1 MTILLQQ
8 MPRRPS
14 AKLRYIL
21 SVRQLVRQ
29 HLRFFL
35 WVTLAALGLRLFF
48 LFRFPAVTTD
58 SFIYGD
64 IAKNWLQHGI
74 YGLGGPEIS
83 PTYIRLPGYPA
94 FLAAVFAI
102 FGMEHYRAVLVLQ
115 VFVDIATCFLIADM
129 ARRLV
134 SARAAKAAF
143 LLAAVCPF
151 LASYAAAA
159 LTETLEIFF
168 TVLAFDC
175 AIAGL
180 ETLEQFRLRPWLGC
194 GLAIGAAI
202 LLRPDGGLLLLTI
215 ELYLAWLWVRAWNGK
230 TRASHPRPHGSFYLL
245 RAGLIVAV
253 VSLAPLVPWAWRN
266 LHTMHRLEVLAP
278 RYANEQDEF
287 VPAGFNRWVKTWMAD
302 YSSVEEIYWP
312 VPGDIVDADKLPG
325 RAFDSEAQRLQTEE
339 LLADYNQVLH
349 VTPELDAR
357 FAALAAHRI
366 RHAPLRYYVWLP
378 LLRIADMWLRPRTE
392 TLPSDTRWW
401 EFNDDPKWS
410 ALAVALGII
419 GLVYL
424 GMAAAGLAEA
434 REITFFGLLL
444 AFLVLRSVFLG
455 TLENP
460 EPRYTLEC
468 YPVVIVLAG
477 FFLGRHTKHTS

>member
-1 MTILLQQ
+1 
-8 MPRRPS
+8 
-14 AKLRYIL
+14 
-21 SVRQLVRQ
+21 VRQLVRQ

-35 WVTLAALGLRLFF
+35 WVTLAALGLRLLF

-58 SFIYGD
+58 SFVYGD

-74 YGLGGPEIS
+74 YGLSGTDEIS
-83 PTYIRLPGYPA
+83 ATYIRLPGYPA
-94 FLAAVFAI
+94 FLAATFAV

-115 VFVDIATCFLIADM
+115 MFVDLATCFLIADM

-134 SARAAKAAF
+134 SARVARAAF
-143 LLAAVCPF
+143 LLAALCPF

-168 TVLAFDC
+168 TALAFDC
-175 AIAGL
+175 AITGL
-180 ETLEQFRLRPWLGC
+180 ESLEARRLRPWLGC

-202 LLRPDGGLLLLTI
+202 LLRPDGGLLLIAI
-215 ELYLAWLWVRAWNGK
+215 ELYLALLWVRAWKDK
-230 TRASHPRPHGSFYLL
+230 TGASRPRPQGSFYLL
-245 RAGLIVAV
+245 RVGLIVAF

-266 LHTMHRLEVLAP
+266 LHTMHRFELLAP

-287 VPAGFNRWVKTWMAD
+287 VPAGFNRWVKTWIAD
-302 YSSVEEIYWP
+302 YASVEEIYWP
-312 VPGDIVDADKLPG
+312 VPGDTIDAGKLPD
-325 RAFDSEAQRLQTEE
+325 RAFDSEAQRQQTEE
-339 LLADYNQVLH
+339 LLADYNQALH

-357 FAALAAHRI
+357 FAALAGQRI
-366 RHAPLRYYVWLP
+366 GQSPLRYYAWLP
-378 LLRIADMWLRPRTE
+378 LVRIADMWLRPRTE

-410 ALAVALGII
+410 VLAVGLGII
-419 GLVYL
+419 GLVYVGL
-424 GMAAAGLAEA
+424 AGAGLVKA
-434 REITFFGLLL
+434 RNITFLGVLLTFVTVRSI
-444 AFLVLRSVFLG
+444 FLS

-468 YPVVIVLAG
+468 YPVVIILAAVI
-477 FFLGRHTKHTS
+477 LGRNTRQSN

>member
-1 MTILLQQ
+1 
-8 MPRRPS
+8 
-14 AKLRYIL
+14 
-21 SVRQLVRQ
+21 VRQLVRQ

-48 LFRFPAVTTD
+48 LFRFPAITTD
-58 SFIYGD
+58 SFVYGD

-74 YGLGGPEIS
+74 YGLSGPDEIS

-102 FGMEHYRAVLVLQ
+102 FGVEHYRAVLMLQ
-115 VFVDIATCFLIADM
+115 MFVDLATCVLIADM

-134 SARAAKAAF
+134 SAKVAKAAF
-143 LLAAVCPF
+143 LLAALCPF
-151 LASYAAAA
+151 LASYTAAA

-168 TVLAFDC
+168 TVLAIDC

-180 ETLEQFRLRPWLGC
+180 EKLEEKKLQPWLVC
-194 GLAIGAAI
+194 GLAVGAAI
-202 LLRPDGGLLLLTI
+202 LLRPDGGLLLISI
-215 ELYLAWLWVRAWNGK
+215 ELYLALLWVRAWRNK
-230 TRASHPRPHGSFYLL
+230 TRASRPRPHVPFQLL
-245 RAGLIVAV
+245 RIALTVGVLA
-253 VSLAPLVPWAWRN
+253 LAPLVPWAWRN
-266 LHTMHRLEVLAP
+266 LHTIHRFELLAP
-278 RYANEQDEF
+278 RYANGEDEF
-287 VPAGFNRWVKTWMAD
+287 VPGGFNRWVKTWIAD
-302 YSSVEEIYWP
+302 YASVEEIYWP
-312 VPGDIVDADKLPG
+312 VPGDTIDADKLPT
-325 RAFDSEAQRLQTEE
+325 RAFDSDSQREQTEE
-339 LLADYNQVLH
+339 LLADYNHVLH
-349 VTPELDAR
+349 VTPELDMR
-357 FAALAAHRI
+357 FAALAGQRI

-378 LLRIADMWLRPRTE
+378 VVRIADMWLRPRTE

-424 GMAAAGLAEA
+424 GMAFAGFVEA
-434 REITFFGLLL
+434 RNYAFIGLPL
-444 AFLVLRSVFLG
+444 AFVVVRSVFLG

-468 YPVVIVLAG
+468 YPVVILLAAILVG
-477 FFLGRHTKHTS
+477 KLTKQTG